1 MATLSMWK
9 GHLQVTMMQSMT
21 VSMLFVSGAWSQ
33 VAEESMANQMTMKRR
48 VIWGRVQTR
57 PSVRRRVRVC
67 KSAVL
72 FLVIS
77 INAVV
82 SAWVLEVGC
91 VVGKKSL

>member
-1 MATLSMWK
+1 
-9 GHLQVTMMQSMT
+9 
-21 VSMLFVSGAWSQ
+21 MLFVSGAWSQ
-33 VAEESMANQMTMKRR
+33 VAEELMANQMTMKRR
-48 VIWGRVQTR
+48 MIWGRVQMR

-91 VVGKKSL
+91 VVEKKSL